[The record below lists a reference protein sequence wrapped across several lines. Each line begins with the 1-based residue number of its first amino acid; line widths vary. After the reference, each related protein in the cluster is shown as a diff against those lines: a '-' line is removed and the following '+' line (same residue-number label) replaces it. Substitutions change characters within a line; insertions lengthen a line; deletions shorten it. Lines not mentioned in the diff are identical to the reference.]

1 MVTGEG
7 GFEGRIGMQRKKGNT
22 YTDVLVLIVVLL
34 FIWIL
39 GLAGVR
45 YARTLGCKPVCGT
58 NVKGLGTAMSVYAN
72 DYEDKFPQLP
82 GTGPWA
88 KKLGFAYD
96 NTTPDFKPGGQ
107 QHNVDRTITASWYLL
122 VRYADV
128 SARSFVCNGDQETK
142 RITPFDGKNPK
153 NYDPVELWDFGAEP
167 HKHVS
172 YAMHNPYG
180 AYPVTNYRSMNF
192 AVAADMSPWFR
203 QGDFVKPD
211 AKNKNWQKNL
221 TLLPPYFSDTTVTRE
236 QIQQSNALAHGREGQ
251 NVAYADGHSEYVKTT
266 DVGVKHDNIYTYW
279 SGMMN
284 SMGSENK
291 PEPILQ
297 QKPSENDIRIGTNPT
312 ARDKDNDAKS
322 ADDSF
327 LAI

>member
-1 MVTGEG
+1 MATGEG
-7 GFEGRIGMQRKKGNT
+7 GFEGTMVVQRKT
-22 YTDVLVLIVVLL
+22 VITLVETIVVLGIVL
-34 FIWIL
+34 FVAML
-39 GLAGVR
+39 LMPTVYSHPSG
-45 YARTLGCKPVCGT
+45 THCGT
-58 NVKGLGTAMSVYAN
+58 NVKGLGTAISVYSN

-128 SARSFVCNGDQETK
+128 SAKSFVCGGDQSAK
-142 RITPFDGKNPK
+142 RIRPFDGKNPK

-180 AYPVTNYRSMNF
+180 AYPAVGWRSMAF

-236 QIQQSNALAHGREGQ
+236 QIQQSNAMAHGREGQ

-266 DVGVKHDNIYTYW
+266 DVGVKHDNIYTFW
-279 SGMMN
+279 SAP
-284 SMGSENK
+284 EN
-291 PEPILQ
+291 PT
-297 QKPSENDIRIGTNPT
+297 DADRRIGTNPT